1 MEGNPFSIDM
11 NVNNF
16 LGMKMFKRFVEF
28 SFLKNAINNIPLPHS
43 SLEVFLIDIYPLIV
57 LNYYSL
63 TP

>member
-16 LGMKMFKRFVEF
+16 LWMKMFKRFVKF

-43 SLEVFLIDIYPLIV
+43 SSEVFLIDIYLLKV

>member
-16 LGMKMFKRFVEF
+16 LWMKMFKRFVKF

-43 SLEVFLIDIYPLIV
+43 SSEVFLIDIYLLIV